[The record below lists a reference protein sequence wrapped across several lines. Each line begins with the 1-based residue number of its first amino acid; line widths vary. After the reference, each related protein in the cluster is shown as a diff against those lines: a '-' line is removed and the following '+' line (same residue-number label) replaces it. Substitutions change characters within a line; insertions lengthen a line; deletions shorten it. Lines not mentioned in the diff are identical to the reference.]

1 MINLSKNSEE
11 LTSNKE
17 KIRVI
22 QGNDSELPINKGDF
36 CWSGLKS
43 FTDERSTIRK
53 TLFIRKNIDKTRDL
67 SVFDSE
73 FDSYRQGDKMYL
85 FKVIS
90 KPKVL
95 INAPTNVHL
104 MSSSKDKLEAIS
116 LVEGKICNRDVQRK
130 KAANGKKL
138 HHTLENRTCYK
149 CMRFLPNTNFTKR
162 SVGTYFSACKECNKI
177 FKHTRRARLAE
188 AGGKFTRDEFEE
200 RLKKYPC
207 CPMCSRNWEEI
218 PLPKGKLVPWTADHI
233 VPINPQKGGRK
244 GTNDISNIQPL
255 CFSCNSKKGNRDWN
269 LYKKFTSKD

>member
-1 MINLSKNSEE
+1 MSNLSKNYEE
-11 LTSNKE
+11 LSSNKQ
-17 KIRVI
+17 KIRII

-67 SVFDSE
+67 CVFDSE

-116 LVEGKICNRDVQRK
+116 LVEGM
-130 KAANGKKL
+130 
-138 HHTLENRTCYK
+138 E
-149 CMRFLPNTNFTKR
+149 
-162 SVGTYFSACKECNKI
+162 S
-177 FKHTRRARLAE
+177 
-188 AGGKFTRDEFEE
+188 
-200 RLKKYPC
+200 
-207 CPMCSRNWEEI
+207 
-218 PLPKGKLVPWTADHI
+218 
-233 VPINPQKGGRK
+233 
-244 GTNDISNIQPL
+244 
-255 CFSCNSKKGNRDWN
+255 
-269 LYKKFTSKD
+269 

>member
-1 MINLSKNSEE
+1 MFNKKMKCYLCNL
-11 LTSNKE
+11 E
-17 KIRVI
+17 KREDDFIVRKDGIR
-22 QGNDSELPINKGDF
+22 
-36 CWSGLKS
+36 
-43 FTDERSTIRK
+43 
-53 TLFIRKNIDKTRDL
+53 
-67 SVFDSE
+67 
-73 FDSYRQGDKMYL
+73 YKMC
-85 FKVIS
+85 
-90 KPKVL
+90 
-95 INAPTNVHL
+95 
-104 MSSSKDKLEAIS
+104 
-116 LVEGKICNRDVQRK
+116 KICNRDVQRK

-162 SVGTYFSACKECNKI
+162 SVGTYFSACKECNKYE
-177 FKHTRRARLAE
+177 FQHTRRARLAE
-188 AGGKFTRDEFEE
+188 AGGKFTKKEFDE
-200 RLKKYPC
+200 LIKKYPC